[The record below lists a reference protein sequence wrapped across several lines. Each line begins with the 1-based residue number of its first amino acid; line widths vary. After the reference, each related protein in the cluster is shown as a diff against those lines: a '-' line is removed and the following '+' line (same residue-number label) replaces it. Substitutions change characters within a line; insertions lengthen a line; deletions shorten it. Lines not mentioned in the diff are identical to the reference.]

1 MGAADPVPPTAGV
14 PGAEPEKPE
23 MWSRERVV
31 TGWAQLW
38 NLPNMLTL
46 LRILMIPFFWYLLMY
61 DDGTNAATRVAA
73 TVVFILASI
82 TDWLDGWLARKQ
94 GLVTTFGKIAD
105 PLADKALTGVALI
118 GLSVLGELW
127 WWVTI
132 LIIGREV
139 GVTVIRFVVLKH
151 GVIPASR
158 GGKAKTLFQMVGITL
173 FLLPI
178 TPEMTLLWWF
188 RNAVMAIAVILTTLT
203 GFDYISK
210 AYWTRSDSKS
220 EKAARRAAAAAPI
233 ASSAGT
239 SGRGAP
245 ATQTVTMAGRRS
257 RAPRSDGW
265 RRAACGRNRG
275 GRPDRRPGRRW
286 SDGRDR

>member
-1 MGAADPVPPTAGV
+1 MSGSDHPSEPIPAV
-14 PGAEPEKPE
+14 PGGEPEKPE

-46 LRILMIPFFWYLLMY
+46 LRILMIPLFWYLLMY
-61 DDGTNAATRVAA
+61 GGGENAATRVAA
-73 TVVFILASI
+73 TVVFIVASI

-118 GLSVLGELW
+118 GLSVLDELW

-132 LIIGREV
+132 LIIIREV
-139 GVTVIRFVVLKH
+139 GVTLIRFVVLKH

-178 TPEMTLLWWF
+178 TPEMDLLWWL
-188 RNAVMAIAVILTTLT
+188 RNAVMAIAVILTALT
-203 GFDYISK
+203 GLDYINK

-220 EKAARRAAAAAPI
+220 AKAARRAAAAPP
-233 ASSAGT
+233 
-239 SGRGAP
+239 GAP
-245 ATQTVTMAGRRS
+245 G
-257 RAPRSDGW
+257 
-265 RRAACGRNRG
+265 
-275 GRPDRRPGRRW
+275 
-286 SDGRDR
+286 

>member
-1 MGAADPVPPTAGV
+1 MDARKSVPPTPDA
-14 PGAEPEKPE
+14 PTPEPEKPE
-23 MWSRERVV
+23 MWSRQRVV

-46 LRILMIPFFWYLLMY
+46 LRIVMIPFFWYLLMY
-61 DDGTNAATRVAA
+61 DDGDNAATRVAA
-73 TVVFILASI
+73 TVVFVLAAI

-132 LIIGREV
+132 LIILREV
-139 GVTVIRFVVLKH
+139 GVTVIRFMVLKH

-158 GGKAKTLFQMVGITL
+158 GGKAKTLFQMVGITM

-178 TPEMTLLWWF
+178 TPEMILLWWI

-210 AYWTRSDSKS
+210 AYRTRSDSKS
-220 EKAARRAAAAAPI
+220 DKAARKAAAAAPVV
-233 ASSAGT
+233 SGT
-239 SGRGAP
+239 GPVDFGDPGSVQG
-245 ATQTVTMAGRRS
+245 
-257 RAPRSDGW
+257 DGD
-265 RRAACGRNRG
+265 GT
-275 GRPDRRPGRRW
+275 RPTG
-286 SDGRDR
+286 STA

>member
-1 MGAADPVPPTAGV
+1 MDDAVPYQPTPEVGAP
-14 PGAEPEKPE
+14 EPEKPE

-46 LRILMIPFFWYLLMY
+46 LRILMIPLFWYLLMY
-61 DDGTNAATRVAA
+61 DDGQNVTTRLAATLVFFVAS
-73 TVVFILASI
+73 V

-118 GLSVLGELW
+118 GLSVLDELW

-132 LIIGREV
+132 LIITREV
-139 GVTVIRFVVLKH
+139 GVTLIRFVVLKH

-158 GGKAKTLFQMVGITL
+158 GGKAKTLFQMVGIGL

-178 TPEMTLLWWF
+178 PSDLTVVLLL
-188 RNAVMAIAVILTTLT
+188 RDAVMAIAVILTALT
-203 GFDYISK
+203 GLDYISK
-210 AYWTRSDSKS
+210 AYRTRRDSKS
-220 EKAARRAAAAAPI
+220 ARAARTAAASSPVAPGG
-233 ASSAGT
+233 GT
-239 SGRGAP
+239 TDGPGSGAVPGVDRDAP
-245 ATQTVTMAGRRS
+245 
-257 RAPRSDGW
+257 P
-265 RRAACGRNRG
+265 
-275 GRPDRRPGRRW
+275 PGPTA
-286 SDGRDR
+286 

>member
-1 MGAADPVPPTAGV
+1 MDAGQSVPPTPGV
-14 PGAEPEKPE
+14 PTVEPEPAEPPAEPEPAE

-61 DDGTNAATRVAA
+61 DDGDNAATRVAA
-73 TVVFILASI
+73 TVVFVVAAI
-82 TDWLDGWLARKQ
+82 TDWLDGWLARRQ

-118 GLSVLGELW
+118 GLSVLGDLW

-132 LIIGREV
+132 LIILREV
-139 GVTVIRFVVLKH
+139 GVTVIRFMVLKH

-158 GGKAKTLFQMVGITL
+158 GGKTKTLFQMVGITL

-178 TPEMTLLWWF
+178 SPDMTVVVWT
-188 RNAVMAIAVILTTLT
+188 RDAIMAIAVLLTTVT
-203 GFDYISK
+203 GLDYIQK
-210 AYWTRSDSKS
+210 AYWTR
-220 EKAARRAAAAAPI
+220 
-233 ASSAGT
+233 
-239 SGRGAP
+239 
-245 ATQTVTMAGRRS
+245 RS
-257 RAPRSDGW
+257 RRVDRPAGCQRVDGGH
-265 RRAACGRNRG
+265 R
-275 GRPDRRPGRRW
+275 
-286 SDGRDR
+286 

>member
-1 MGAADPVPPTAGV
+1 LSGSDPRDAAASVPPSPGV
-14 PGAEPEKPE
+14 PAVVPGTEPPGDPEKAE

-61 DDGTNAATRVAA
+61 DDGENAATRVAA
-73 TVVFILASI
+73 TVVFVLAAI

-132 LIIGREV
+132 LIILREV
-139 GVTVIRFVVLKH
+139 GVTVIRFMVLKH
-151 GVIPASR
+151 GVIAASR
-158 GGKAKTLFQMVGITL
+158 GGKAKTLFQMVGITM

-178 TPEMTLLWWF
+178 APDMTLLWVI
-188 RNAVMAIAVILTTLT
+188 RNSVMAIAVILTTLT
-203 GFDYISK
+203 GFDYVSK
-210 AYWTRSDSKS
+210 AYWTRSNSKS
-220 EKAARRAAAAAPI
+220 DKAARKAAAGAAR
-233 ASSAGT
+233 AGT
-239 SGRGAP
+239 SGGEGSSAGVIDDSGSGQP
-245 ATQTVTMAGRRS
+245 GQTA
-257 RAPRSDGW
+257 
-265 RRAACGRNRG
+265 
-275 GRPDRRPGRRW
+275 
-286 SDGRDR
+286 

>member
-1 MGAADPVPPTAGV
+1 
-14 PGAEPEKPE
+14 

-46 LRILMIPFFWYLLMY
+46 LRILMIPLFWYLLMY
-61 DDGTNAATRVAA
+61 DGGGNAAARVAA
-73 TVVFILASI
+73 TVVFVLAAI

-132 LIIGREV
+132 LIILREV

-178 TPEMTLLWWF
+178 TPEMDLLWWI
-188 RNAVMAIAVILTTLT
+188 RIGVMAIAVILTTLT
-203 GFDYISK
+203 GFDYIHK

-220 EKAARRAAAAAPI
+220 DKAARKAAAAAPAVSGTGS
-233 ASSAGT
+233 ASFGEP
-239 SGRGAP
+239 G
-245 ATQTVTMAGRRS
+245 MAKGDEDG
-257 RAPRSDGW
+257 PRQ
-265 RRAACGRNRG
+265 
-275 GRPDRRPGRRW
+275 PG
-286 SDGRDR
+286 STT

>member
-1 MGAADPVPPTAGV
+1 LSGSDPRDAAASVPPTSGV
-14 PGAEPEKPE
+14 PAGEPEKPE

-38 NLPNMLTL
+38 HLPNMLTL
-46 LRILMIPFFWYLLMY
+46 LRILMIPLFWYLLMY
-61 DDGTNAATRVAA
+61 DGGENAATRVAA
-73 TVVFILASI
+73 TVVFVLAAI
-82 TDWLDGWLARKQ
+82 TDWLDGWLARRQ

-105 PLADKALTGVALI
+105 PMADKALTGVALI

-132 LIIGREV
+132 LIIVREV

-158 GGKAKTLFQMVGITL
+158 GGKAKTLFQMVGITM

-178 TPEMTLLWWF
+178 TGEMTLLWWT
-188 RNAVMAIAVILTTLT
+188 RNAVMALAVILTTLT

-220 EKAARRAAAAAPI
+220 EKAARRAAAASLPAAEGAPTVGEP
-233 ASSAGT
+233 SAGHEDDGPSPT
-239 SGRGAP
+239 GRA
-245 ATQTVTMAGRRS
+245 
-257 RAPRSDGW
+257 
-265 RRAACGRNRG
+265 
-275 GRPDRRPGRRW
+275 
-286 SDGRDR
+286 

>member
-1 MGAADPVPPTAGV
+1 
-14 PGAEPEKPE
+14 

-46 LRILMIPFFWYLLMY
+46 LRIVMIPFFWYLLMY
-61 DDGTNAATRVAA
+61 DDGDNAATRVAA
-73 TVVFILASI
+73 TLVFVVAAI

-132 LIIGREV
+132 LIIVREV

-158 GGKAKTLFQMVGITL
+158 GGKAKTLFQMVAITM

-178 TPEMTLLWWF
+178 DADMAVLMWT
-188 RNAVMAIAVILTTLT
+188 RNAVMATAVILTTLT
-203 GFDYISK
+203 GVDYVNK
-210 AYWTRSDSKS
+210 AYRTRSDSKAGR
-220 EKAARRAAAAAPI
+220 AARANAGDE
-233 ASSAGT
+233 SSST
-239 SGRGAP
+239 RGSTA
-245 ATQTVTMAGRRS
+245 
-257 RAPRSDGW
+257 
-265 RRAACGRNRG
+265 
-275 GRPDRRPGRRW
+275 
-286 SDGRDR
+286 

>member
-1 MGAADPVPPTAGV
+1 
-14 PGAEPEKPE
+14 

-61 DDGTNAATRVAA
+61 DGGGNAATRVAA
-73 TVVFILASI
+73 TVVFVLASI

-118 GLSVLGELW
+118 GLSVLDELW

-132 LIIGREV
+132 LIISREV
-139 GVTVIRFVVLKH
+139 GVTLIRFGVLKH

-158 GGKAKTLFQMVGITL
+158 GGKAKTMFQMIAIVL

-178 TPEMTLLWWF
+178 TPDMTLLWWI
-188 RNAVMAIAVILTTLT
+188 RIAAMGIAFALTMLT
-203 GFDYISK
+203 GIDYVDKAYRTRRDSK
-210 AYWTRSDSKS
+210 ADRAT
-220 EKAARRAAAAAPI
+220 RAAAADPRHAPP
-233 ASSAGT
+233 
-239 SGRGAP
+239 AP
-245 ATQTVTMAGRRS
+245 GE
-257 RAPRSDGW
+257 
-265 RRAACGRNRG
+265 
-275 GRPDRRPGRRW
+275 PGRT
-286 SDGRDR
+286 S

>member
-1 MGAADPVPPTAGV
+1 MDAADSVPPTAGL
-14 PGAEPEKPE
+14 PGAEPVKPE

-31 TGWAQLW
+31 TGWGQLW

-46 LRILMIPFFWYLLMY
+46 LRILMIPLFWYLLMY
-61 DDGTNAATRVAA
+61 DEGTNAATRVAA

-139 GVTVIRFVVLKH
+139 GVTVIRFMVLKH

-158 GGKAKTLFQMVGITL
+158 GGKAKTLFQMVAITL

-178 TPEMTLLWWF
+178 TPEMTPLWWF
-188 RNAVMAIAVILTTLT
+188 RNAMMAIAVILTTLT

-220 EKAARRAAAAAPI
+220 DKAARRAAAEAPI

-239 SGRGAP
+239 SGRGA
-245 ATQTVTMAGRRS
+245 A
-257 RAPRSDGW
+257 SDPDGDD
-265 RRAACGRNRG
+265 
-275 GRPDRRPGRRW
+275 GRPPQSG
-286 SDGRDR
+286 STQ

>member
-1 MGAADPVPPTAGV
+1 
-14 PGAEPEKPE
+14 

-46 LRILMIPFFWYLLMY
+46 LRIVMIPFFWYLLMY
-61 DDGTNAATRVAA
+61 DGGANAATRVAA
-73 TVVFILASI
+73 TVVFVLAAI

-118 GLSVLGELW
+118 GLSVLDELW

-132 LIIGREV
+132 LIISREV
-139 GVTVIRFVVLKH
+139 GVTLIRFGVLKH

-178 TPEMTLLWWF
+178 TPQMDLLWWT
-188 RNAVMAIAVILTTLT
+188 RNVVMAIAVLLTALT
-203 GFDYISK
+203 GLDYISK
-210 AYWTRSDSKS
+210 AYWTRSDSKTA
-220 EKAARRAAAAAPI
+220 KAARTAAAAAPPRDG
-233 ASSAGT
+233 SDD
-239 SGRGAP
+239 AP
-245 ATQTVTMAGRRS
+245 G
-257 RAPRSDGW
+257 
-265 RRAACGRNRG
+265 
-275 GRPDRRPGRRW
+275 PGPKT
-286 SDGRDR
+286 